1 MPRSGVPKYIP
12 SDALGPQ
19 RCSVCDK
26 LDGLLRCGGCKVISY
41 CGAEHQISHRGEH
54 KDACN
59 KIKKTLAKLER
70 EEAGL
75 RNHPPDMFLPANV
88 FETCVGQFWGIL
100 DTRDYMRAR
109 FAAANALLQVESHV
123 AVGKTLEHF
132 TDMLRLC
139 RSDNLGVRDV
149 VPFLLLRL
157 GREQECYDFLK
168 WYATTGSRSDY
179 DWGDNTLPFLDT
191 RGANV
196 LEGLD
201 VFSKDTSLS
210 QLVALTLL
218 NLRLQLDLSVCQ
230 DEEYDSDEYDGF
242 SRPIGSVASK
252 IARRGDSVDIH
263 MKAEALESQYHTL
276 LRWVQDANP
285 YFWSALV
292 DDVEPVPP
300 PYYSPGSGGE
310 AMLVLCQ
317 CRSAWVETEDAIL
330 MVDADISNSTSVYQG
345 RAEST
350 TSEDPTQPQPVV
362 NAAEVLERRRGTGK
376 VFPSRF
382 DSSAPPSNPA
392 AIFTASNATSQ
403 TGSRFVHRNNHR
415 MALAY
420 VDGAC
425 SNYGMQGS
433 RAAWA
438 VVYGPVEGCIVSKRL
453 GNRGPFGD
461 EYEATSNRAELRAA
475 IAALRLTNWR
485 DEGFDSLVI
494 ATDSTYVVDGAT
506 GWTKGWVRN
515 GWKTRTGDGV
525 KNKDLWELLLGEVE
539 RWNAQRLKV
548 EFLRIPRELNS
559 AADTAAKAA
568 VHQGAI
574 EHEFKDSVIQIS
586 SASSGSPGTKPRILA
601 LCLNTGNMLEEAYP
615 SHHSVLKSK
624 GSFEKATTQAD
635 ALRLLNQEP
644 APSVILIFDGAVA
657 SLTKVWERIIDRLRG
672 GATVIM
678 AGGFSSFVNVGQFNR
693 LFMKVGLPWKQGS
706 YHRSTVSLRRQAVP
720 SHLVGQLPATD
731 NQKALFVQGVERSAI
746 WYAESEASTEGAVAV
761 AKVGKGRLAY
771 LGDVNGEEASVAVIS
786 ALCEPAAS

>member
-19 RCSVCDK
+19 RCPVCNK
-26 LDGLLRCGGCKVISY
+26 LDGLLRCGGCKAISY
-41 CGAEHQISHRGEH
+41 CGAEHQTNHRGEH
-54 KDACN
+54 KDACK
-59 KIKKTLAKLER
+59 KIKKSLAKLER
-70 EEAGL
+70 EEAEL
-75 RNHPPDMFLPANV
+75 RNHPPDMFFPANV
-88 FETCVGQFWGIL
+88 FETCVGRFWGIHE
-100 DTRDYMRAR
+100 TRDYMRAR
-109 FAAANALLQVESHV
+109 YAAADALLQVESRI
-123 AVGKTLEHF
+123 AVEKALEHF

-139 RSDNLGVRDV
+139 RSDNMGVRDV

-168 WYATTGSRSDY
+168 WYATTGSRGDY

-196 LEGLD
+196 FEGLD
-201 VFSKDTSLS
+201 VFSKNASLS
-210 QLVALTLL
+210 PLVALTLL
-218 NLRLQLDLSVCQ
+218 KLRLLLDLYVCQ
-230 DEEYDSDEYDGF
+230 DEEYDPDDYDGF
-242 SRPIGSVASK
+242 SRLIGSIASK

-263 MKAEALESQYHTL
+263 MKTEDLESQYHTL
-276 LRWVQDANP
+276 LKWVQDANP
-285 YFWSALV
+285 HFWSALV
-292 DDVEPVPP
+292 DDVDPVLP
-300 PYYSPGSGGE
+300 PYYSPGSEDE
-310 AMLVLCQ
+310 AMLVLRQ
-317 CRSAWVETEDAIL
+317 SRSAWVETEDAIL
-330 MVDADISNSTSVYQG
+330 MVDADTSKLTSVYQG
-345 RAEST
+345 PDASA
-350 TSEDPTQPQPVV
+350 TSEDPTQPQPVM

-376 VFPSRF
+376 VFPSQF
-382 DSSAPPSNPA
+382 DSSALPSDPTA
-392 AIFTASNATSQ
+392 VFTASNATSQ
-403 TGSRFVHRNNHR
+403 TPRRFVHRNNR
-415 MALAY
+415 KMALAY

-425 SNYGMQGS
+425 SNNGMQGS
-433 RAAWA
+433 RAGWA
-438 VVYGPVEGCIVSKRL
+438 VVYGPVDGCTVSERL
-453 GNRGPFGD
+453 ENRGPFGD
-461 EYEATSNRAELRAA
+461 VYEATSNRAELRAA
-475 IAALRLTNWR
+475 IAALRLTSWR

-539 RWNAQRLKV
+539 RWNAQSLEV

-559 AADTAAKAA
+559 AADAAAKAA

-574 EHEFKDSVIQIS
+574 EHEFKDPVIQTS
-586 SASSGSPGTKPRILA
+586 SASWGGPGTKPRILA
-601 LCLNTGNMLEEAYP
+601 LCLDTGTMLEEAYP

-624 GSFEKATTQAD
+624 GSFEKATTEAD
-635 ALRLLNQEP
+635 ALKLLKQEP
-644 APSVILIFDGAVA
+644 APSVILVFDGAVA
-657 SLTKVWERIIDRLRG
+657 RLTKVWERIIDRLRG

-746 WYAESEASTEGAVAV
+746 WYAESDAHTEGAVAV

-786 ALCEPAAS
+786 ALCEPAS